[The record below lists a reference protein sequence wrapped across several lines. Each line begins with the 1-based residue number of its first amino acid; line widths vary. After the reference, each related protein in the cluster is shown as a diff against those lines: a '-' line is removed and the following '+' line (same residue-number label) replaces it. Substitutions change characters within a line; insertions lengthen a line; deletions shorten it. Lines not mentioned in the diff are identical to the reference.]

1 MNTFRKVG
9 KYANAAALAAGL
21 VALSGSANAAG
32 LDFSAITGFTT
43 GEAVLAGVAAV
54 VGIQIAP
61 TAGKWA
67 FRKVMAMFGR

>member
-1 MNTFRKVG
+1 MKIRNLVKF
-9 KYANAAALAAGL
+9 APAAVA
-21 VALSGSANAAG
+21 VALSSGSANAAG
-32 LDFSAITGFTT
+32 SIDFSAITGFVDGAT
-43 GEAVLAGVAAV
+43 VLAGVAAV

>member
-1 MNTFRKVG
+1 MKIRNLVKFSP
-9 KYANAAALAAGL
+9 AAVA
-21 VALSGSANAAG
+21 VALSSGSANAAG
-32 LDFSAITGFTT
+32 LDFSAITGFVT

>member
-1 MNTFRKVG
+1 MKIRTLVKF
-9 KYANAAALAAGL
+9 APAAVA
-21 VALSGSANAAG
+21 VALSSGSANAAG
-32 LDFSAITGFTT
+32 LDFSAITGFVT

>member
-1 MNTFRKVG
+1 MN
-9 KYANAAALAAGL
+9 KYTSAAALLAAL
-21 VALSGSANAAG
+21 LAMSGSANAA
-32 LDFSAITGFTT
+32 LSFDAITSYVD
-43 GEAVLAGVAAV
+43 GETVLAGVAAI

>member
-1 MNTFRKVG
+1 MKIRNLVKF
-9 KYANAAALAAGL
+9 APAAVA
-21 VALSGSANAAG
+21 VALSSGSANAAG
-32 LDFSAITGFTT
+32 LDFSAITGFVT

>member
-1 MNTFRKVG
+1 MNAIRKVG
-9 KYANAAALAAGL
+9 KFVPAVALFTAMA
-21 VALSGSANAAG
+21 ALSGSANAA
-32 LDFSAITGFTT
+32 LSFDVITSYVD
-43 GEAVLAGVAAV
+43 GETVLAGVAAI

>member
-1 MNTFRKVG
+1 MNAIRNVG
-9 KYANAAALAAGL
+9 KFVPAVALFAAMA
-21 VALSGSANAAG
+21 ALSGSANAA
-32 LDFSAITGFTT
+32 LSFDAITSYVD
-43 GEAVLAGVAAV
+43 GETVLAGVAAI

>member
-1 MNTFRKVG
+1 MNAIRKVV
-9 KYANAAALAAGL
+9 KYASLGATAVLLSVPAHAAG
-21 VALSGSANAAG
+21 GG
-32 LDFSAITGFTT
+32 LDFSAITGFVDGAT
-43 GEAVLAGVAAV
+43 VLAGVSAI